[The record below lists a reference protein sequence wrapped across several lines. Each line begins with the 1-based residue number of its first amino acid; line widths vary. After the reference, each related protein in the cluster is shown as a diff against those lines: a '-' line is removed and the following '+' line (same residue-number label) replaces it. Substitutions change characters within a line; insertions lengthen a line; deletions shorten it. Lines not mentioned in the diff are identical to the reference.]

1 MIKNTLNIYITLTGQ
16 NAINAQVYKDISKLS
31 HPAIYMASVNK
42 GLKEVPQDLIDKV
55 KKIVGI

>member
-1 MIKNTLNIYITLTGQ
+1 MIKNTLTIYITLTGQ

-31 HPAIYMASVNK
+31 HPAIYMAGVRQE
-42 GLKEVPQDLIDKV
+42 LKEVPQELIDKA